1 MLEEVAPVTGEV
13 VLLLMKEVLPV
24 PVKNLEVFGGGKV
37 PNAVVASKRGAA
49 LTPATRN
56 EIAIS
61 SSAVLPIGAVV
72 VAAVRLLRERTSHR
86 PLVGDGVG
94 ADATAAAASSSA
106 ASAGGI
112 GRGLLMGSGW
122 LVGLSCCHD
131 VLESK
136 ALRMDNDH

>member
-61 SSAVLPIGAVV
+61 SSAVLLIGAVV
-72 VAAVRLLRERTSHR
+72 VAAVRLPR

-122 LVGLSCCHD
+122 L
-131 VLESK
+131 
-136 ALRMDNDH
+136 AMP

>member
-1 MLEEVAPVTGEV
+1 MVGPSAVLEEVAPVTGEV

-49 LTPATRN
+49 LTPAARN
-56 EIAIS
+56 EIATHVS
-61 SSAVLPIGAVV
+61 SSAVLLIGALV
-72 VAAVRLLRERTSHR
+72 VAAVRLPR

-122 LVGLSCCHD
+122 L
-131 VLESK
+131 
-136 ALRMDNDH
+136 AMP